1 MQSNFNSFLAIIFDN
16 FIKEWE
22 ANYNI
27 KLKCTKICTNMHIV
41 YITNISGKWC
51 CRYPSLGGRFKSA
64 SKNNVFQCLMYLYS
78 HTNRV
83 YSDSLRVTAATVD
96 NSRSLYVLYG
106 LLSTRITA
114 FDLSQFPCVWI
125 SNELFIIRGFTS
137 INDFTNKND
146 FVQLKKKIFY
156 SFLWRRCVCSPRF
169 YYFLFL
175 LGEK

>member
-1 MQSNFNSFLAIIFDN
+1 
-16 FIKEWE
+16 
-22 ANYNI
+22 
-27 KLKCTKICTNMHIV
+27 
-41 YITNISGKWC
+41 
-51 CRYPSLGGRFKSA
+51 
-64 SKNNVFQCLMYLYS
+64 MYLYS

-146 FVQLKKKIFY
+146 FEQLKKKFFFILF
-156 SFLWRRCVCSPRF
+156 FEDFVFSPLF
-169 YYFLFL
+169 YYVFFL

>member
-1 MQSNFNSFLAIIFDN
+1 
-16 FIKEWE
+16 
-22 ANYNI
+22 
-27 KLKCTKICTNMHIV
+27 
-41 YITNISGKWC
+41 
-51 CRYPSLGGRFKSA
+51 
-64 SKNNVFQCLMYLYS
+64 MYLYS

-146 FVQLKKKIFY
+146 FEQLKKRFFFILF
-156 SFLWRRCVCSPRF
+156 FEDFVFSPLF
-169 YYFLFL
+169 YYVFFFIRRKVNKIYSIEYPSFFFYRRVHWYAWWNPTNIDSAELKRGHLNMFPSIYKWKRTNKNSHI
-175 LGEK
+175 ER

>member
-1 MQSNFNSFLAIIFDN
+1 
-16 FIKEWE
+16 
-22 ANYNI
+22 
-27 KLKCTKICTNMHIV
+27 
-41 YITNISGKWC
+41 
-51 CRYPSLGGRFKSA
+51 
-64 SKNNVFQCLMYLYS
+64 MYLYS

-83 YSDSLRVTAATVD
+83 YSDSLRLTAATVD

-146 FVQLKKKIFY
+146 FEQLKK
-156 SFLWRRCVCSPRF
+156 RF
-169 YYFLFL
+169 FFILFFEDLVFFL
-175 LGEK
+175 LCFTMFFFIRRKVNKIYSIEYPSFFFIDECIGMHDEIQQISTQPSSNADT

>member
-1 MQSNFNSFLAIIFDN
+1 
-16 FIKEWE
+16 
-22 ANYNI
+22 
-27 KLKCTKICTNMHIV
+27 
-41 YITNISGKWC
+41 
-51 CRYPSLGGRFKSA
+51 
-64 SKNNVFQCLMYLYS
+64 MYLYS

-146 FVQLKKKIFY
+146 FVQLKKKD
-156 SFLWRRCVCSPRF
+156 
-169 YYFLFL
+169 FLFFSLKTLCLFSSVL
-175 LGEK
+175 LFFVFIRGKVNKIYSNVPHFFFIDECIGMHDEIQQISTPPSSNADT